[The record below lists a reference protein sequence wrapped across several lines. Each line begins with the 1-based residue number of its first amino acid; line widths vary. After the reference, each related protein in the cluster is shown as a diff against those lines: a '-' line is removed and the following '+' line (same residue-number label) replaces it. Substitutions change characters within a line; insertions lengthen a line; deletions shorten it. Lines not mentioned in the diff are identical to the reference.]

1 MDPVTVKIL
10 IAFLSFICLIVTTIV
25 TYLLHK
31 KKDLKNGGAL
41 SSEKSLKKAVYDMQR
56 DLTDLLEMHNVKDE
70 NGVPVW
76 YVGSDLR
83 NIAKTLSRTLES
95 MAQTQKG
102 ILDTLQKIEHN
113 NTRITDKLLERV

>member
-10 IAFLSFICLIVTTIV
+10 IAFLTFICLIVTTIV

-31 KKDLKNGGAL
+31 KKDLKNGTP
-41 SSEKSLKKAVYDMQR
+41 SSDKAFRKVVYDMQR
-56 DLTDLLEMHNVKDE
+56 DLADLLEMHNVKDE

-102 ILDTLQKIEHN
+102 ILDTLEKIEHN